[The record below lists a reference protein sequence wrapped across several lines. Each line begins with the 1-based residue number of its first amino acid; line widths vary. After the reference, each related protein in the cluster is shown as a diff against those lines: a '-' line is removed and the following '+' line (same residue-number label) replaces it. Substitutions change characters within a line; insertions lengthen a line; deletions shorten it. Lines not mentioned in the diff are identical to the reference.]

1 MVQCV
6 IARNILFSAEIY
18 AILAAVEDFWLFLLR
33 INELKLLWMS
43 HYIGPLCCT
52 IIWAVKYYLMSQVIH
67 RAQMILFY
75 LINCR
80 CSNPDSKA
88 STADCWNDACWR
100 VTAQNETTSC
110 TILLHCPP
118 QCMLCV
124 FGQTINFRQ

>member
-52 IIWAVKYYLMSQVIH
+52 II
-67 RAQMILFY
+67 
-75 LINCR
+75 
-80 CSNPDSKA
+80 
-88 STADCWNDACWR
+88 
-100 VTAQNETTSC
+100 
-110 TILLHCPP
+110 
-118 QCMLCV
+118 
-124 FGQTINFRQ
+124 